1 MHGSFRVGALV
12 RLVGTPPDLVDADDL
27 QTATL
32 FRLCLGKT
40 FPIMEMSPGLAA
52 LDVGEI
58 VGEPSYMHTIY
69 VEPEFLE
76 LAAV

>member
-1 MHGSFRVGALV
+1 MQRSFSVGTLV
-12 RLVGTPPDLVDADDL
+12 RLVGTPPDVVDTDEL

-40 FPIMEMSPGLAA
+40 FPIREMLDGMAT

-58 VGEPSYMHTIY
+58 LGEPSYMHTIY

-76 LAAV
+76 FATG

>member
-1 MHGSFRVGALV
+1 M
-12 RLVGTPPDLVDADDL
+12 VGTPPNLVDADDL

-40 FPIMEMSPGLAA
+40 FPIREMLDGMAA

-58 VGEPSYMHTIY
+58 LGELSYMHTIY

-76 LAAV
+76 FVTG

>member
-1 MHGSFRVGALV
+1 
-12 RLVGTPPDLVDADDL
+12 LVGTPPDLFDSDEL

-40 FPIMEMSPGLAA
+40 FPIREMLDGMAA

-58 VGEPSYMHTIY
+58 LGEPSYMHRIY

-76 LAAV
+76 FAKG